1 MTFRLQGPM
10 LSSCSVGVAGA
21 KLMPP
26 GRAPATGRAIVNVP
40 REALSAE
47 VTPSVVAG
55 AGREAGADPG

>member
-1 MTFRLQGPM
+1 M
-10 LSSCSVGVAGA
+10 LSSCSFGVAGA

-26 GRAPATGRAIVNVP
+26 GRAPAMGRAIVNVP